1 MRLKR
6 PFASVL
12 LCLAVLLPTLSFA
25 ASVAEL
31 QTARDNAFRAA
42 TQMLMFVA
50 LDKAIERRVIAEK
63 AIANVDATV
72 AGLNDANL
80 SARWQTARTSLTTSP
95 YQSGTTNQLQLY
107 AWENEVTAFSNELTR
122 LIPRELDRNKNNMYD
137 LAARMQIMLVIYLRN
152 SADPMGG
159 SNYTGINS
167 DKDLKL
173 LADGFTIKLNEV
185 IRQNPKHALALNK
198 VKSKWVFLS
207 ARISDFKAGNVPFIA
222 DLYGRQ
228 IIDILLSTASS

>member
-72 AGLNDANL
+72 AGLNDVNLLRTLAN
-80 SARWQTARTSLTTSP
+80 SP
-95 YQSGTTNQLQLY
+95 Y
-107 AWENEVTAFSNELTR
+107 
-122 LIPRELDRNKNNMYD
+122 
-137 LAARMQIMLVIYLRN
+137 
-152 SADPMGG
+152 
-159 SNYTGINS
+159 
-167 DKDLKL
+167 
-173 LADGFTIKLNEV
+173 LADHQPRPGWND
-185 IRQNPKHALALNK
+185 Q
-198 VKSKWVFLS
+198 S
-207 ARISDFKAGNVPFIA
+207 AATVCVGKRS
-222 DLYGRQ
+222 YGIFQ
-228 IIDILLSTASS
+228 